1 MNLKKATFIKTKKKI
16 KTKVFDF
23 CIDEVKWVNNK
34 VMNRYLIKHNGITS
48 IVPVIDK
55 KNILLVRQYRYGADQ
70 IIWEVP
76 AGTIDQNET
85 PLKCA
90 KRELKEETGYV
101 GTNWK
106 SLGNYFATP
115 AYNSCRIFTYT
126 VDCEQKFETN
136 LDDDEVIDVK
146 IFSKNEIRK
155 LMNGNKLR
163 DMKTYVAIDRYFK
176 LLT

>member
-1 MNLKKATFIKTKKKI
+1 MNLKKATFIKNKKKI

-126 VDCEQKFETN
+126 VDCKQKFETN

-146 IFSKNEIRK
+146 IFSKNEIIK
-155 LMNGNKLR
+155 LMNGNKLQ

>member
-1 MNLKKATFIKTKKKI
+1 MND

-90 KRELKEETGYV
+90 KRELKEETGYILQITDLV
-101 GTNWK
+101 
-106 SLGNYFATP
+106 
-115 AYNSCRIFTYT
+115 
-126 VDCEQKFETN
+126 
-136 LDDDEVIDVK
+136 
-146 IFSKNEIRK
+146 FSKFLKQIELFYH
-155 LMNGNKLR
+155 LMILNPL
-163 DMKTYVAIDRYFK
+163 
-176 LLT
+176 

>member
-1 MNLKKATFIKTKKKI
+1 MKLKKANFIKTKKKI

-23 CIDEVKWVNNK
+23 RIDEVKWVNNK

-48 IVPVIDK
+48 IVPVINK
-55 KNILLVRQYRYGADQ
+55 QNILLVRQYRYGADQ
-70 IIWEVP
+70 IMWEVP
-76 AGTIDQNET
+76 AGTIDPNET

-101 GTNWK
+101 GKNWK

-115 AYNSCRIFTYT
+115 AYNTCRIFTYT
-126 VDCEQKFETN
+126 VDCEQQFEIN

-146 IFSKNEIRK
+146 IFSKSEIKK
-155 LMNGNKLR
+155 LMSENKLQ

>member
-1 MNLKKATFIKTKKKI
+1 
-16 KTKVFDF
+16 
-23 CIDEVKWVNNK
+23 
-34 VMNRYLIKHNGITS
+34 MNRYLIKHNGITS

-126 VDCEQKFETN
+126 VDFKQKFETN

-155 LMNGNKLR
+155 LMNRNKLQ